1 MKYYLIDWREE
12 EEEEAAAQGSLGGV
26 GMMGLT
32 SGQTEV
38 KTREPESNATMPLSL
53 LRVLFQ
59 C

>member
-12 EEEEAAAQGSLGGV
+12 EEEEAQGSLGGV